1 MSVMSDSDED
11 RIMATAHSVTLW
23 LQQLKKGDREA
34 VGPLWERYFTRL
46 VQLARIR
53 RLWEKEMTP

>member
-23 LQQLKKGDREA
+23 LQQLKQGDRQA
-34 VGPLWERYFTRL
+34 VGPLWKATSS
-46 VQLARIR
+46 AASGR
-53 RLWEKEMTP
+53 RS